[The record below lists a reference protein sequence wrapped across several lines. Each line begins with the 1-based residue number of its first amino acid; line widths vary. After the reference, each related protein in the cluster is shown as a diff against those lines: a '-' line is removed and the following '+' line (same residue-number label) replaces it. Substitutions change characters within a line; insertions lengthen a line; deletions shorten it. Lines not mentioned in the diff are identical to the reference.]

1 MWQDPHYADG
11 AYAII
16 GRALE
21 SVVGMTWEDYL
32 TQHIFK
38 PLGTI
43 ILPALSAEG
52 GWACLTRGRNPGM
65 DSTFVA
71 YDGWSDMAKRVA
83 PGMIGNTS
91 LPYLLSQMDLRW
103 ARPTGNVYDH
113 THDTHD
119 THTNL
124 IT

>member
-32 TQHIFK
+32 VQHIFK

-43 ILPALSAEG
+43 MLPAPLSAEG
-52 GWACLTRGRNPGM
+52 GWAFLTRERNPGM

-83 PGMIGNTS
+83 PGMIGNTTI
-91 LPYLLSQMDLRW
+91 PYLLSQMDLRW
-103 ARPTGNVYDH
+103 ARPTGNVC
-113 THDTHD
+113 D
-119 THTNL
+119 THTHTHSRTHTN
-124 IT
+124 